1 MSRNKGGPRSVAA
14 ARGEEGRNGR
24 DGARSSLCVCFGLLF
39 AATVGAAT
47 SPDGRAAYDF
57 RFENGRAVFAV
68 SYDRQAVATVSTG
81 AGWRTGASR
90 GAARLQVG
98 SWKPVWGERSVVKDA
113 YAEESFDV
121 TDADGRA
128 VTVEAR
134 IYDEGFA
141 FRCRLP
147 DGGPFAEK
155 TSVDYPADARAWAI
169 EKTEDAYPAEP
180 LAIVA
185 SGGSRSVAAVAN
197 EWMTPLTVE
206 SSAGFSSFFDAFA
219 VGYPRLRVVPRTGGV
234 DVRLLQKDTPV
245 LQPGAATPWRALQVA
260 ADPAQLIDH
269 STLVLNL
276 NPPCALADTSWIRPG
291 LTLSNLSNCRL
302 NNGEL
307 IAAAKAERTSGAR
320 YLQLDWG
327 WYGTEW
333 GWTDADRARFVAT
346 NPMMRDEPT
355 WRGNTTGNARRTVKG
370 VVPYLP
376 GWQRQFDVDLDFPA
390 LIPAL
395 EELGVGLCL
404 YVRGPV
410 LEKENLD
417 ELFALYRSWGVT
429 GVKPGFVRYGSAADT
444 DWNRAVVEAAARHRL
459 WVDIHDADIPDGR
472 QRTYPNL
479 FLTEGVGGEE
489 GKHPVRQDVSIPF
502 ARGLVGPFDY
512 TPMTFTDGR
521 SQAHVLAMLLCYPG
535 PTAVMRGS
543 AVTRDALAGTDS
555 RWGWSDARAFVKA
568 LPWTYDESRTL
579 DAEIGRRLVTARRK
593 GRDWFVAGM
602 SGEEAEKTEL
612 ACGFLTPGVR
622 YRMTMWTDDLADAY
636 GSSCCRT
643 RRSASLPVTS
653 DDCVPVVMVPAGGF
667 LAWFE
672 PVLGEHAK
680 EGPRSVAAASEEA
693 PETCLSG
700 PDWTCDGV
708 PVKVPHTWNAIDGAD
723 GLDVPAGQP
732 GHNSVSSKSYW
743 RGAKTYRR
751 PLPDPQPGRRY
762 FIRCDGV
769 SIKAEVRVNGR
780 TATRHV
786 GAFSGF
792 ACEVTE
798 FLKPAENV
806 LEIVA
811 DNTYDP
817 DVPPNEGDFTMYGG
831 VYRDVWW
838 IEKPMVC
845 VDPLRSVRLTPDV
858 RTGVVRAEVPV
869 SGGPDEVQTVAF
881 GKPELWSP
889 ENPRLYRMTVTGGTD
904 RVTVPF
910 GFRTAEFRPD
920 GFYLNGRRRQIRG
933 VCRHQDRIGKGWA
946 VSAADEAEDVRWMK
960 RMGADGVRTSHYP
973 QSPTFYRLCDEQGL
987 LVWTEIPLVDE
998 IPTSEKFGKLSMQM
1012 AEEMVRQNWN
1022 HPSVILWG
1030 VFNEA
1035 YQFKGKPDGS
1045 CEPLLIALRDR
1056 IHALDPSRAVTGA
1069 SNRDL
1074 KELCAVPDVLGMN
1087 LYPGWYG
1094 SQPTGMAARIE
1105 RSLASSGRRT
1115 VGVSEYGGG
1124 GCVGQHADALA
1135 RPEPGARFHPEEYQ
1149 AWLHHGNYLGIKDNP
1164 GVWGSFAWVMFDLGS
1179 DSRQEGKQTGR
1190 NDKGLVTGDRK
1201 TAKDAW
1207 YFYKCNWNPEPELR
1221 IVGERETV
1229 TTNALRTV
1237 VVFSNAPEVMFRLNG
1252 KLHGAKVPDRV
1263 KTCTW
1268 RDVPLAPG
1276 SNVLEFRT
1284 GQHTRRQTIRFEAR
1298 LQ

>member
-1 MSRNKGGPRSVAA
+1 MRSTVL
-14 ARGEEGRNGR
+14 GYC
-24 DGARSSLCVCFGLLF
+24 LCFAF
-39 AATVGAAT
+39 AATGRAAT

-57 RFENGRAVFAV
+57 RFENGRVVFAV
-68 SYDRQAVATVSTG
+68 AYDRKPVATVSAG
-81 AGWRTGASR
+81 AGWRKAASR
-90 GAARLQVG
+90 SPVRSHVDR
-98 SWKPVWGERSVVKDA
+98 WKTVWGERSVVKDA

-128 VTVEAR
+128 VTIEAR

-141 FRCRLP
+141 FRYRLP
-147 DGGPFAEK
+147 AGGAFAEK

-169 EKTEDAYPAEP
+169 EKTEDTYPAEP
-180 LAIVA
+180 RAIAA
-185 SGGSRSVAAVAN
+185 SGGTRSVAAGAN

-206 SSAGFSSFFDAFA
+206 SSAAFSSFFDAFA

-234 DVRLLQKDTPV
+234 DVKLLQKDAPV
-245 LQPGAATPWRALQVA
+245 LRPGAATPWRVLQLA
-260 ADPAQLIDH
+260 ADPAQLVNH
-269 STLVLNL
+269 ATLVLNL
-276 NPPCALADTSWIRPG
+276 NPPCAIVDTTWIRPG

-302 NNGEL
+302 NNAEL
-307 IAAAKAERTSGAR
+307 IAAAKAEQASGVR

-333 GWTDADRARFVAT
+333 GWSDADRARFVET
-346 NPMMRDEPT
+346 NPTMRDEPT
-355 WRGNTTGNARRTVKG
+355 WRGNTTGNARRAVKG

-376 GWQRQFDVDLDFPA
+376 GWRRQFDVDLDFPK

-395 EELGVGLCL
+395 KEQGVGLCL

-417 ELFALYRSWGVT
+417 DLFALYRSWGVT

-444 DWNRAVVEAAARHRL
+444 DWNRAVVEVAARHRL

-512 TPMTFTDGR
+512 TPMTFTAGR

-543 AVTRDALAGTDS
+543 AVTRDRLAGTDS
-555 RWGWSDARAFVKA
+555 CWGWSDARAFVKA

-579 DAEIGRRLVTARRK
+579 DAAIGRRLVTARRK
-593 GRDWFVAGM
+593 GREWFVAGM

-622 YRMTMWTDDLADAY
+622 YRMTLWTDDLAD
-636 GSSCCRT
+636 GSACRRT
-643 RRSASLPVTS
+643 RRQIRIVTA
-653 DDCVPVVMVPAGGF
+653 DDRVPAAMAAAGGF
-667 LAWFE
+667 LARFE
-672 PVLGEHAK
+672 PLETSG
-680 EGPRSVAAASEEA
+680 S
-693 PETCLSG
+693 ETCLSG
-700 PDWTCDGV
+700 ADWTCDGV
-708 PVKVPHTWNAIDGAD
+708 PVAVPHTWNAIDGAD
-723 GLDVPAGQP
+723 GLDVPAKQP
-732 GHNSVSSKSYW
+732 GHNSASSRSYW

-751 PLPDPQPGRRY
+751 ALPDPQPERRY
-762 FIRCDGV
+762 FVRCDGV
-769 SIKAEVRVNGR
+769 SIFAEVRVNGR

-786 GAFSGF
+786 GAFTGF
-792 ACEVTE
+792 TCEVTA
-798 FLKPAENV
+798 FLEPTGNV

-831 VYRDVWW
+831 VCRDVWW
-838 IEKPMVC
+838 IEKPTVC
-845 VDPLRSVRLTPDV
+845 VDPLRTVRLTPDV

-881 GKPELWSP
+881 GKPEPWSP
-889 ENPRLYRMTVTGGTD
+889 ENPRLYRMTVTAGTD
-904 RVTVPF
+904 RVTIPF
-910 GFRTAEFRPD
+910 GFRTAEFRAD
-920 GFYLNGRRRQIRG
+920 GFYLNGVKRQIRG

-946 VSAADEAEDVRWMK
+946 VSASDEAEDVRWMK

-973 QSPTFYRLCDEQGL
+973 QSPTFYRLCDEQGI

-998 IPTSEKFGKLSMQM
+998 IPTSEKFRKHSLRM
-1012 AEEMVRQNWN
+1012 AEEMVLQNLN
-1022 HPSVILWG
+1022 HPSIVLWG

-1035 YQFKGKPDGS
+1035 YQFKGKSDGS

-1069 SNRDL
+1069 SNRNL
-1074 KELCAVPDVLGMN
+1074 PSLCAIPDTLGMN
-1087 LYPGWYG
+1087 LYPGWYVG
-1094 SQPTGMAARIE
+1094 YGVDPVEMTNCVAK
-1105 RSLASSGRRT
+1105 SLRANGRHSL
-1115 VGVSEYGGG
+1115 GVSEYGGG
-1124 GCVGQHADALA
+1124 GCVGQHADALW
-1135 RPEPGARFHPEEYQ
+1135 RPETGARFHPEEYQ

-1179 DSRQEGKQTGR
+1179 DSRQEGVQAGR

-1221 IVGERETV
+1221 VVGERETV
-1229 TTNALRTV
+1229 TTNATRTV

-1252 KLHGAKVPDRV
+1252 NLHGAQVPDRV
-1263 KTCTW
+1263 KTCVW
-1268 RDVPLAPG
+1268 RNVPLAPG
-1276 SNVLEFRT
+1276 DNVLEFRA
-1284 GQHTRRQTIRFEAR
+1284 GPHTRRQTVRLAR
-1298 LQ
+1298 